1 MKNNARWYQ
10 AAKFPCPI
18 SMSMP
23 LADNAPLSLT
33 LKSDIALAPYSTGAP
48 SPRHPH
54 PLRA

>member
-1 MKNNARWYQ
+1 MKNNARWYL